1 MNGWWWNWYS
11 GSGWPASASFQPP
24 AYHAQEIPLPDR
36 RSPIVAKV
44 WLGNSR
50 FAGTVAGCG
59 ALTLK
64 AVFTAKWSEVT
75 NPSFTMLPLASN
87 VMIELVDAVGNTGGR
102 AAISQT
108 WFRNNPP
115 HAPRHKLSPIVH

>member
-1 MNGWWWNWYS
+1 MNGWGWTWSS
-11 GSGWPASASFQPP
+11 GSGWPASASVQPP

-75 NPSFTMLPLASN
+75 NLSFTMLPLASN
-87 VMIELVDAVGNTGGR
+87 VVIALVGAVGNTGVR

-108 WFRNNPP
+108 WFRREPP
-115 HAPRHKLSPIVH
+115 NAACKKLSHSV

>member
-1 MNGWWWNWYS
+1 MSGWWWNRYG
-11 GSGWPASASFQPP
+11 GSGWRASASFQPP

-75 NPSFTMLPLASN
+75 KPSFTILPLASN
-87 VMIELVDAVGNTGGR
+87 VMIALVGAVGNTGVR

-108 WFRNNPP
+108 WFRNEPP
-115 HAPRHKLSPIVH
+115 NAAWKKLSHSV